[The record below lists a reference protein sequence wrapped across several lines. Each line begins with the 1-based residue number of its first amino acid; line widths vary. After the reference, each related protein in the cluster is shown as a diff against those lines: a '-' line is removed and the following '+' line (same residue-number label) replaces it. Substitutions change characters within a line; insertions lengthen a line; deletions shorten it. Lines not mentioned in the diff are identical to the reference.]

1 MDHQRGGSTSSLAH
15 AILAH
20 MPVAVAV
27 YDPQELRLLEANR
40 LFLMIM
46 ERFLDPVWHQGRII
60 GIPLTDWAPPAV
72 MPGLLSKFRAVAETG
87 LSYQVCDF
95 AFPNASGSIT
105 YWNWTLQ
112 RMEAGDGQGFHLLQT
127 ISEVTAQVLARQEAE
142 RVQTSLRQETHLVEA
157 DRQRLAVIETLAR
170 SVCEAVDTESI
181 GRTAIEAISA
191 AIDPLSIC
199 IYTADPLQQILRL
212 LHLRPRTGSKETF
225 LTSIPYDNSPLVAHV
240 HTRQDPILIE
250 DLQVAA
256 ASGVVPNMHPL
267 VIRGVRGYICVPLW
281 FKDRFEGTLAALF
294 THPLSW
300 RGTEVQTLAGCASHI
315 AAALA
320 HARLQ
325 WEIEQ
330 NQARLRAIF
339 DQLPEGVFLVEVAD
353 GCISYANPAA
363 ASIIGV
369 PLTVLLGA
377 PLAPLHQAFSI
388 TDLDGRPIPSEQ
400 FITIRALHGET
411 VNGKEEIIIMP
422 DGRQMILLS
431 SAAPLLTEQGEIT
444 GAVAIFQDITE
455 RKSLEQ
461 QKNHFLSL
469 ASHELRTPIAAI
481 QGLAEILQQLSA
493 SGESLDTPRSIRAIK
508 SIAGQSQRQVRL
520 IEEMLDLSR
529 LDQAQLQLH
538 LAPHDLLKTLMQVIE
553 SQAVTTKE
561 HNMRLVLEGLQGSE
575 ALIGCFDEER
585 LVQVLSNLISNA
597 IKYSPRGGE
606 IEIGVQQTPEQPD
619 EVLIWVRDHGM
630 GIAADALSRIFERFY
645 RSDQL
650 GRGIAGLGIGLYLV
664 KEFVTRHGGRVWAE
678 SSEGVGSTFYVRLP
692 LSNGHE

>member
-1 MDHQRGGSTSSLAH
+1 MGYVGRDPSLMDHQRGGSTSSLAH

-320 HARLQ
+320 
-325 WEIEQ
+325 
-330 NQARLRAIF
+330 
-339 DQLPEGVFLVEVAD
+339 
-353 GCISYANPAA
+353 NPAA

-469 ASHELRTPIAAI
+469 ASHELRMPIAAI